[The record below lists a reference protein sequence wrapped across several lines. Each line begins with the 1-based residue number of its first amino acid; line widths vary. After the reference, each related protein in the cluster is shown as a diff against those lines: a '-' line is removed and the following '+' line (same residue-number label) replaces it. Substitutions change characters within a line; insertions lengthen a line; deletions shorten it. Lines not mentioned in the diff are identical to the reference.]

1 MTSLSDL
8 ANAHPVIGQRWSQDQ
23 SPEQARILGLA
34 RDALDFIFATGQRYD
49 FEDFFKKLD
58 ARSPSPRS
66 DDTGQRELM
75 DRTKR
80 FFEKLRDEPE
90 SAEEAAQSQAILD
103 AIRYI
108 ESTGQ
113 QGAFAA
119 FQEHVEANAPPYV
132 VASFDTREDAEAWLA
147 SHPHPPDPARVLIA
161 NEYHDVFHDRETNIR
176 RLPRN
181 RALKWYLAELE
192 QKERPVAV
200 ASFET
205 REEADAWWRAQSE
218 PARRAW
224 VRVGGELHLAVYY
237 PNIHHRTLYPFS
249 MANGPA

>member
-8 ANAHPVIGQRWSQDQ
+8 ANAHAVIGKRWSQDQ
-23 SPEQARILGLA
+23 PPEQARILGLA
-34 RDALDFIFATGQRYD
+34 RDALDFIFATGQRYG
-49 FEDFFKKLD
+49 FEDFFKGLD
-58 ARSPSPRS
+58 SRLPPLRS
-66 DDTGQRELM
+66 DKAGQGELM
-75 DRTKR
+75 DRAKR
-80 FFEKLRDEPE
+80 FFERLRDAPE
-90 SAEEAAQSQAILD
+90 SAEEAAQCQAILD

-147 SHPHPPDPARVLIA
+147 SHPHPPDPANVLIA
-161 NEYHDVFHDRETNIR
+161 NEYHGVFHDRETNIR

-181 RALKWYLAELE
+181 RALEWYLAELK
-192 QKERPVAV
+192 QKEHPVAV
-200 ASFET
+200 VSFET
-205 REEADAWWRAQSE
+205 REEADAWLRAQAE

-224 VRVGGELHLAVYY
+224 VWVGGELHLAVYH
-237 PNIHHRTLYPFS
+237 PNIHHRALYPLPS
-249 MANGPA
+249 